1 MINNMN
7 YELFCH
13 SMAIFQES
21 ERQYQI
27 LAGLCKS
34 DIDGGPTEF
43 YDLELKRWRLILE
56 GNEEAYAFI
65 CSYAFAYANK
75 YTDKEL
81 NYEYNDNHCNF
92 VGKVCQFDVPI
103 CEEESLFEA
112 WTYLNTICQ

>member
-27 LAGLCKS
+27 LVGLCRS
-34 DIDGGPTEF
+34 DVEGGPTDF
-43 YDLELKRWRLILE
+43 YDLELKRWKLIL
-56 GNEEAYAFI
+56 GNNEEAYGFI

-75 YTDKEL
+75 YADKEL
-81 NYEYNDNHCNF
+81 DYKYYDNHHKY
-92 VGKVCQFDVPI
+92 VGKVCQFDSPI

-112 WTYLNTICQ
+112 WTYLNTICL